1 MFGKHFE
8 KPAFRPAI
16 NIGCMLDISTGKYE
30 LGKHGEM
37 ILNGG
42 LGSLTGI
49 ASRPNNFKTA
59 LAVYMLAMTRRAMP
73 GSAAMIYDTEG
84 TLNPVARFSSLS
96 VAFEELKEL
105 DWEQDEQFH
114 FTDLSRYTGDEF
126 FKIFRTALL
135 EKEKAEKDYLRTTPF
150 LDMNG
155 NKKKCLYPTMGL
167 IDSFSK
173 FIVTAVAEMYE
184 KNAIGASGN
193 NTDAMTNGKAKNQLF
208 NQMPQV
214 CAKSGT
220 YMILTAHVGD
230 IIQMEMYPTDK
241 RNLSEMKKDTVLK
254 GVSSGF
260 YSLPNNVFDIM
271 TNKPL
276 LNKDKMPIYPL
287 DNSTAMQGDS
297 DLRILE
303 VKNLRGKGGI
313 TGLVFN
319 LIVSQTEGLLPAL
332 SEFHYCKEAGWGIG
346 GNLQNYF
353 VELCPDVKLGRTI
366 VRKKLNEDPKL
377 RRAVEIQAEML
388 QLIQFQRWTAEQVCD
403 PKTLYEDLK
412 KMGYDWDVILGET
425 RGYWVC
431 EEDESLIEKKFLST
445 YDLLRMRTGDYKPY
459 WMSDSDKAKITP
471 LALAKAE

>member
-96 VAFEELKEL
+96 VAFEELKHL

-126 FKIFRTALL
+126 FKIFRQALL

-319 LIVSQTEGLLPAL
+319 LIVSQTEGLLPSL

-366 VRKKLNEDPKL
+366 VRKKLNDDPKL

-431 EEDESLIEKKFLST
+431 EEDEGLVDKKFLST
-445 YDLLRMRTGDYKPY
+445 YDLLRMRSGDYKPY
-459 WMSDSDKAKITP
+459 WMSDADKAKITP